1 MGRADCRIASS
12 LATRERPPAPAGD
25 GRCTCRKSKI
35 CKEGKAWFNSN
46 DSKAGFRTTG
56 KGCCVTTDADRQ
68 DPKGKIADG
77 NQQHLGGAKPDAD
90 RHEPLDAKP
99 DADKEYPNREIAEA
113 DRQELLDAKPDADRQ
128 ELLGAK
134 PDADPQELLGE
145 KPDADKEYPNREIT
159 DGNEP
164 PVGGEI
170 AEADR
175 QEPLGEKPDA
185 DQPEPAGVQLDA
197 EQRDFLAKLDA
208 KWRDPIGAKP
218 DADRQE
224 PLGKEPDAD
233 RQEPTREITDGN
245 EFPVGGEIADAN
257 RQEPLGKEPDADK
270 EDPNREITDTDRQEP
285 LGAKPDA
292 GQQYSFGAIEAGN
305 EPHVGGEIAD
315 ADRQE
320 PLGEKPDAGQ
330 QYSFCAIEAGNEQ
343 HVGGEIADANRQ
355 EPLGEKP
362 DAGRQYSFGARPD
375 EEKQD
380 PAVEPLPAIEPL
392 PAVEPPPT
400 VEPPKRKA
408 NLLFLIIAIGA
419 GVGILLGIAIAAI
432 TWNEAKPTPPPG
444 PIVAQEPSLPHETKD
459 LGTVT
464 SNTVGLQGHLIT
476 KWDDKLEYSL
486 VIEPNDPAHLA
497 GFALAVSDPPRPLS
511 IVVELKNFAGF
522 VLCRQNIV
530 LKYDA
535 GKAAALAAARAKNL
549 AGKSH
554 GSNISS
560 DQDNQ
565 AAGLDQLEAQEA
577 ERERGKDIFRN
588 QTGPNGQIE
597 SIRSQGEIPCPAI
610 AYGSVA
616 YWSFTPNFPA
626 VDEQDELLKRRA
638 NATSPSSKTPAARKG
653 AK

>member
-1 MGRADCRIASS
+1 M
-12 LATRERPPAPAGD
+12 
-25 GRCTCRKSKI
+25 
-35 CKEGKAWFNSN
+35 
-46 DSKAGFRTTG
+46 
-56 KGCCVTTDADRQ
+56 TDADRQ
-68 DPKGKIADG
+68 YPKDKIADG
-77 NQQHLGGAKPDAD
+77 NQQHLGG
-90 RHEPLDAKP
+90 E
-99 DADKEYPNREIAEA
+99 
-113 DRQELLDAKPDADRQ
+113 KPDADRQ
-128 ELLGAK
+128 YPFGAITDGNEQHLGDEKPDADLQEPLGAK
-134 PDADPQELLGE
+134 PDADQH
-145 KPDADKEYPNREIT
+145 
-159 DGNEP
+159 
-164 PVGGEI
+164 
-170 AEADR
+170 
-175 QEPLGEKPDA
+175 
-185 DQPEPAGVQLDA
+185 EPASVQLDA
-197 EQRDFLAKLDA
+197 EQQDFLAKLDA
-208 KWRDPIGAKP
+208 KWRDPIGAMA
-218 DADRQE
+218 DADLRE
-224 PLGKEPDAD
+224 PLDK
-233 RQEPTREITDGN
+233 
-245 EFPVGGEIADAN
+245 
-257 RQEPLGKEPDADK
+257 KPDADK
-270 EDPNREITDTDRQEP
+270 EDPKD
-285 LGAKPDA
+285 K
-292 GQQYSFGAIEAGN
+292 
-305 EPHVGGEIAD
+305 IAD

-320 PLGEKPDAGQ
+320 PLGEKPDADQQHLGDEITDADRQ
-330 QYSFCAIEAGNEQ
+330 EPLDKKPDADKEDTKDKIADADQQHLGDEITDADRQYSFGAIADGNEQ
-343 HVGGEIADANRQ
+343 RLGGEITDADRQ

-362 DAGRQYSFGARPD
+362 DA
-375 EEKQD
+375 EKQNPVVEPS
-380 PAVEPLPAIEPL
+380 PAVEPR
-392 PAVEPPPT
+392 PT
-400 VEPPKRKA
+400 VEPPKPKVGPI
-408 NLLFLIIAIGA
+408 LLIAAIGT

-432 TWNEAKPTPPPG
+432 TWHEAKTTPPPE
-444 PIVAQEPSLPHETKD
+444 PNVAREPSLPHETKD
-459 LGTVT
+459 LGTVA

-560 DQDNQ
+560 DRDNQ
-565 AAGLDQLEAQEA
+565 AADLDQLEAQEA

-626 VDEQDELLKRRA
+626 VDEQDALLKRRA

>member
-1 MGRADCRIASS
+1 M
-12 LATRERPPAPAGD
+12 
-25 GRCTCRKSKI
+25 
-35 CKEGKAWFNSN
+35 
-46 DSKAGFRTTG
+46 
-56 KGCCVTTDADRQ
+56 TDADRQ
-68 DPKGKIADG
+68 YPKDKIADG
-77 NQQHLGGAKPDAD
+77 NQQHLGG
-90 RHEPLDAKP
+90 E
-99 DADKEYPNREIAEA
+99 
-113 DRQELLDAKPDADRQ
+113 KPDADRQ
-128 ELLGAK
+128 YPFGAITDGNEQHLGDEKPDADLQEPLGAK
-134 PDADPQELLGE
+134 PDADQH
-145 KPDADKEYPNREIT
+145 
-159 DGNEP
+159 
-164 PVGGEI
+164 
-170 AEADR
+170 
-175 QEPLGEKPDA
+175 
-185 DQPEPAGVQLDA
+185 EPASVQLDA
-197 EQRDFLAKLDA
+197 EQQDFLAKLDA
-208 KWRDPIGAKP
+208 KWRDPIGAMAGADRQEP
-218 DADRQE
+218 FGAITAGNEQHLGDEITDADRQE
-224 PLGKEPDAD
+224 P
-233 RQEPTREITDGN
+233 N
-245 EFPVGGEIADAN
+245 GEIADAD
-257 RQEPLGKEPDADK
+257 RQYPFGAKPDADQHEPASVQLDAEQQDFLAKLDAKWRDPIGAMADADLREPLDKKPDADK
-270 EDPNREITDTDRQEP
+270 EDPKD
-285 LGAKPDA
+285 K
-292 GQQYSFGAIEAGN
+292 
-305 EPHVGGEIAD
+305 IAD

-320 PLGEKPDAGQ
+320 PLGEKPDADQQHLGDEITDADR
-330 QYSFCAIEAGNEQ
+330 QYSFGA
-343 HVGGEIADANRQ
+343 IADGYEQLLGVDITDADRQ

-362 DAGRQYSFGARPD
+362 DA
-375 EEKQD
+375 EKQNPVVEPS
-380 PAVEPLPAIEPL
+380 PAVEPR
-392 PAVEPPPT
+392 PT
-400 VEPPKRKA
+400 VEPPKPKVGPI
-408 NLLFLIIAIGA
+408 LLIAAIGT

-432 TWNEAKPTPPPG
+432 TWHEAKTTPPPE
-444 PIVAQEPSLPHETKD
+444 PNVAREPSLPHETKD
-459 LGTVT
+459 LGTVA

-560 DQDNQ
+560 DRDNQ
-565 AAGLDQLEAQEA
+565 AADLDQLEAQEA

-626 VDEQDELLKRRA
+626 VDEQDALLKRRA